1 MCLYLYL
8 YIYVIIYSH
17 LDSGGPATNDTTN
30 QITSPLTVL
39 IIRGQLKNCKPV
51 MNLQYK
57 MAYYIYYM
65 N

>member
-1 MCLYLYL
+1 MMYTYT
-8 YIYVIIYSH
+8 IIYSH

-30 QITSPLTVL
+30 QITSPLAVL
-39 IIRGQLKNCKPV
+39 IIRGQLKDRTAAV

-57 MAYYIYYM
+57 IPYYIMYVYM